1 MTAARTRPD
10 PPPDEAALFE
20 ASRSG
25 DAAARAELVERYQWV
40 AAHAAH
46 RFSDRGEPYDDLL
59 QVGMLGL
66 LKAIDRFDEEVGNS
80 FVAYAMPTVL
90 GELRRYFRDHTWS
103 VHVPRRAKEL
113 RSAIHGAVEV
123 LTKELSRTPRVDEIA
138 QHLGVSEENVLEGLE
153 ASAAYRAAS
162 LQRTLDD
169 QPHGE
174 IPELGFQDQGFA
186 TTVDR
191 AALRKLLATVPER
204 ERRIVYLRFY
214 ENMSQAEIA
223 SLVGTSQVHVG
234 RLLTKTLGRLKV
246 LLEERG

>member
-1 MTAARTRPD
+1 MTAARPD
-10 PPPDEAALFE
+10 RPPDESALFA
-20 ASRSG
+20 ASQGG
-25 DAAARAELVERYQWV
+25 DPAARAELVSRYRWV
-40 AAHAAH
+40 ATHAAR

-66 LKAIDRFDEEVGNS
+66 LKAIDRFDEEVGTS
-80 FVAYAMPTVL
+80 FVAFAMPTVL

-113 RSAIHGAVEV
+113 RIAIQGAVEV
-123 LTKELSRTPRVDEIA
+123 LTSELSRRPRVDEIA
-138 QHLGVSEENVLEGLE
+138 QQLGVPEESVLEGLE

-169 QPHGE
+169 EPHGE
-174 IPELGFQDQGFA
+174 IPELGFQDQGLT

-191 AALRKLLATVPER
+191 TALRKLLATVPDR

-214 ENMSQAEIA
+214 ENLSQAEIA
-223 SLVGTSQVHVG
+223 SRVGTSQVHVG
-234 RLLTKTLGRLKV
+234 RLLSKTLGRLRV
-246 LLEERG
+246 LLEER

>member
-1 MTAARTRPD
+1 MTTVRPAPD
-10 PPPDEAALFE
+10 PNEPALF
-20 ASRSG
+20 
-25 DAAARAELVERYQWV
+25 ARAQAGDITARGEIVSRYQWV
-40 AAHAAH
+40 AAHAAR
-46 RFSDRGEPYDDLL
+46 RFADRGEPYDDLL

-66 LKAIDRFDEEVGNS
+66 LKAIGRFDVEVGTS

-113 RSAIHGAVEV
+113 RSAIHGAVEA
-123 LTKELSRTPRVDEIA
+123 LTKELSRPPRVDEIA
-138 QHLGVSEENVLEGLE
+138 EHLGVSEENVLEGLE
-153 ASAAYRAAS
+153 AAAAYRSAS

-169 QPHGE
+169 QPQGE
-174 IPELGFQDQGFA
+174 IPELGYQDQGFA
-186 TTVDR
+186 TTIDR
-191 AALRKLLATVPER
+191 AALRRLLATVPER

-223 SLVGTSQVHVG
+223 SVVGTSQVHVG

-246 LLEERG
+246 LLEER

>member
-1 MTAARTRPD
+1 MTTPRQP
-10 PPPDEAALFE
+10 PPPDETGLFE
-20 ASRSG
+20 AARGG
-25 DAAARAELVERYQWV
+25 DAAARAELVRRYQWV
-40 AAHAAH
+40 ATHGAR
-46 RFSDRGEPYDDLL
+46 RFADRGEPYDDLL

-113 RSAIHGAVEV
+113 RSAIHGAVEA
-123 LTKELSRTPRVDEIA
+123 LTKELSRPPRIDELA
-138 QHLGVSEENVLEGLE
+138 EHLGVSEENVLEGME
-153 ASAAYRAAS
+153 AAAAYRASS

-169 QPHGE
+169 QAQGD
-174 IPELGFQDQGFA
+174 IPELGYSDQGFT

-191 AALRKLLATVPER
+191 AALRRLLATVPER

-223 SLVGTSQVHVG
+223 SVVGTSQVHVG
-234 RLLTKTLGRLKV
+234 RLLTKTLGRLRV
-246 LLEERG
+246 LLEER

>member
-1 MTAARTRPD
+1 MTTVRPAPD
-10 PPPDEAALFE
+10 PEEPALF
-20 ASRSG
+20 AKARAG
-25 DAAARAELVERYQWV
+25 DGRAKAELVDRYQWV
-40 AAHAAH
+40 AAHAAR

-66 LKAIDRFDEEVGNS
+66 LKAMERFDVEVGTS

-123 LTKELSRTPRVDEIA
+123 LTKELSRPPRVDEIA

-153 ASAAYRAAS
+153 ASAAYRSAS

-169 QPHGE
+169 QPQGE
-174 IPELGFQDQGFA
+174 IPELGYLDQGFA

-191 AALRKLLATVPER
+191 AALRRLLATVPER

-214 ENMSQAEIA
+214 ENLSQAEIA
-223 SLVGTSQVHVG
+223 SIVGTSQVHVG

-246 LLEERG
+246 LLEER

>member
-1 MTAARTRPD
+1 MTASRPA
-10 PPPDEAALFE
+10 PAPDEPELFHR
-20 ASRSG
+20 AQAG
-25 DAAARAELVERYQWV
+25 DQRAKTELVSRYQWV
-40 AAHAAH
+40 AAHAAR

-66 LKAIDRFDEEVGNS
+66 LKAIERFDEEVGNS

-113 RSAIHGAVEV
+113 RSAIHGAVEA
-123 LTKELSRTPRVDEIA
+123 LTKELSRPPRVDEIA
-138 QHLGVSEENVLEGLE
+138 EHLGVSEENVLEGLE

-169 QPHGE
+169 RPQGE

-214 ENMSQAEIA
+214 ENLSQAEIA
-223 SLVGTSQVHVG
+223 ALVGTSQVHVG
-234 RLLTKTLGRLKV
+234 RLLTKTLGRLRV
-246 LLEERG
+246 LLEER